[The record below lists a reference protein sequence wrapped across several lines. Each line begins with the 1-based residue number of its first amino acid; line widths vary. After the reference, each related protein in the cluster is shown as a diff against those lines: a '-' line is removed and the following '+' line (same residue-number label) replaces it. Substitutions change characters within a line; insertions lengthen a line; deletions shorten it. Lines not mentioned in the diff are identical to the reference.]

1 MLANRDY
8 DLIQTG
14 KQQNAHKHTLKNAA
28 KSFRSH
34 TVRLLH
40 GRVGRRTTELVES
53 NYCVSKLLVP
63 SGNHYIDSKCCIIG
77 WEQLETVVDRTAEV
91 TYMYCRLPSSPES

>member
-28 KSFRSH
+28 KSCRSH
-34 TVRLLH
+34 KVRLLQ
-40 GRVGRRTTELVES
+40 GRVGTRTTELVES
-53 NYCVSKLLVP
+53 NCVSILLIP
-63 SGNHYIDSKCCIIG
+63 SGNHYIDSKCCIIA
-77 WEQLETVVDRTAEV
+77 WEQLETVDRTAEV
-91 TYMYCRLPSSPES
+91 TYCRLPSPES